1 MRNLAEVRECE
12 HRRLTLGY
20 REHTQTSVTVCRQ
33 KTLCR
38 PWSNKELLAQNSYHP
53 KSTLCIFAWLYSLK
67 ALLF

>member
-33 KTLCR
+33 NHYVDLGVI
-38 PWSNKELLAQNSYHP
+38 KELLAQE
-53 KSTLCIFAWLYSLK
+53 F
-67 ALLF
+67 LLP